1 MKEFKHTRL
10 DNRQFTREE
19 IHGFIEEY
27 NIKFIKLQFVD
38 INGMVKNLAI
48 PSEHIDKA
56 LDNEMMLDGSSIKG
70 FRSIETSDMFFHP
83 DINSFQILPWRDK
96 NGLNSARLICDIYNA
111 DGTPFEGCPRCNLK
125 RVMKEAEKMG
135 FSMNIGPEAEF
146 FLFAK
151 DANGKVT
158 TTTNDGAGYYDVGPE
173 DLGEDV
179 RGDIVMTLKEM
190 GFDIEASHH
199 EVAPGQHEI
208 DFRYTD
214 ILTAA
219 DNVATFR
226 IAVKAIAD
234 KHNLHATFM
243 PKPIYGINGSGMHC
257 NISLFNGTKNAFYD
271 EKAEYGLSEQAKYA
285 IGGLL
290 KHVKSI
296 TAITNPT
303 VNSYKRLVPGY
314 EAPVYLA
321 WSLANRSALLRVP
334 AKRGISTRV
343 ELRSPDPACNPY
355 LAFAAILEACLDGI
369 RNKIDPPA
377 PVESNIYKLTS
388 KERKKQRIDSLP
400 GSLAEAIEN
409 LDKSLVARA
418 ALGEHIFNE
427 FMTSKCKEWDSFRT
441 YVSGWELDRYLERY

>member
-1 MKEFKHTRL
+1 MAEFKYARL
-10 DNRQFTREE
+10 DGKQFSRDE
-19 IHGFIEEY
+19 IKKLIKEY

-38 INGMVKNLAI
+38 INGQVKNMTV
-48 PSEHIDKA
+48 PSEQIDKV
-56 LDNEMMLDGSSIKG
+56 LDNEIMLDGSSIKG

-83 DINSFQILPWRDK
+83 DINSFQILPWREH
-96 NGLNSARLICDIYNA
+96 NGINSARLICDIYNA

-125 RVMKEAEKMG
+125 RVMEAAEKMG

-146 FLFAK
+146 FLFSK
-151 DANGKVT
+151 DKDGNVT
-158 TTTNDGAGYYDVGPE
+158 TETQDRAGYYDVGPE

-179 RGDIVMTLKEM
+179 RSDIVLTLQEM

-199 EVAPGQHEI
+199 EVADGQHEI
-208 DFRYTD
+208 DFRYAD

-219 DNVATFR
+219 DNVTTFKV
-226 IAVKAIAD
+226 AVKAIAA

-243 PKPIYGINGSGMHC
+243 PKPIFGINGSGMHC
-257 NISLFNGTKNAFYD
+257 NVSLFKDGKNAFYD
-271 EKAEYGLSEQAKYA
+271 EKAEYQLSETAKYA
-285 IGGLL
+285 VGGML

-296 TAITNPT
+296 TAVTNPV

-334 AKRGISTRV
+334 AKRGVSTRV

-400 GSLAEAIEN
+400 GSLADALEQM
-409 LDKSLVARA
+409 DKSLVAKA
-418 ALGEHIFNE
+418 ALGDHIFKE
-427 FMTSKCKEWDSFRT
+427 FMTAKKKEWDSFRT
-441 YVSGWELDRYLERY
+441 YVSQWELDRYLERY